1 MKKPS
6 PFNPVEKSS
15 SFNPVEKAV
24 RPFIC
29 VDHPSALTR
38 AALGELDY

>member
-6 PFNPVEKSS
+6 PFNPVEKPF

-24 RPFIC
+24 RPPSC
-29 VDHPSALTR
+29 VDQSLPKF
-38 AALGELDY
+38 ALGELDY

>member
-29 VDHPSALTR
+29 VDHPSALS
-38 AALGELDY
+38 ELDY